1 MAKFFLLSIIIAMI
15 VLPARAA
22 RIKDPK
28 LGLRKLMMHMAV
40 FCGLYAFGLVYLYQ
54 RSGSIHAVYM
64 AGIVLLYRYI

>member
-22 RIKDPK
+22 RIKDPRV
-28 LGLRKLMMHMAV
+28 GLRKLMIHMAV
-40 FCGLYAFGLVYLYQ
+40 YGVLYVFGLVYLYG
-54 RSGSIHAVYM
+54 RSGSIHALYM